1 MYKRQGIHG
10 ADLKKVEADV
20 DKLIEKAPEQKPE
33 HKYIDAKLMTPQQL
47 EVENFRTWDYTSGW
61 YSWYY
66 ETDKK
71 IGFTARVDRGR
82 AVDPIIRALAY
93 NEEVGSNTQFV
104 YSQGTFIDVMDLDV
118 YKRQGESTV
127 EAAMVNLIT
136 EGGKA

>member
-1 MYKRQGIHG
+1 
-10 ADLKKVEADV
+10 
-20 DKLIEKAPEQKPE
+20 
-33 HKYIDAKLMTPQQL
+33 MTPQQL

-104 YSQGTFIDVMDLDV
+104 YSQGTFIDVMEMCIRDRDGADREIFLYSLWRGRDDED
-118 YKRQGESTV
+118 KELV
-127 EAAMVNLIT
+127 EKEVRSLLKGDIPYF
-136 EGGKA
+136 ERCLYRCV